1 MSLKNGIYSPTQSE
15 ISHVL
20 NEYFAYWYFNLF
32 LPSNF
37 VGILL
42 LHCLFHLL
50 PVLSSMGS
58 SFLNLFCFLLL
69 TWSYTLYFYS
79 SSTLPLKRLTWA
91 NNKAKNHQWLFFSYW
106 TRTRWGHSRFFV
118 SLLLDSV
125 LIPLHFSPFPLLNTI
140 VTFFVFFKYQCLF
153 VLLICL
159 AISLF
164 SIGFNSL
171 LTERQA

>member
-1 MSLKNGIYSPTQSE
+1 MNTLLTDISTYFYHLILWVFYCYIACFFFSLFFPPWDQA
-15 ISHVL
+15 
-20 NEYFAYWYFNLF
+20 FF
-32 LPSNF
+32 
-37 VGILL
+37 
-42 LHCLFHLL
+42 
-50 PVLSSMGS
+50 
-58 SFLNLFCFLLL
+58 NLFCFLLL

-125 LIPLHFSPFPLLNTI
+125 LIPLHFSPFPLLNII